1 MSTKLNDIIT
11 LDEKNYVV
19 ASMSK
24 LKKEQY
30 YFVINEE
37 DENEVRFLK
46 ANVKGSK
53 IPFVDVEDEQTIM
66 DITTKILEDIRTG
79 K

>member
-1 MSTKLNDIIT
+1 MSTKVNDIIT
-11 LDEKNYVV
+11 LDEKNYIV
-19 ASMSK
+19 ASMTK
-24 LKKEQY
+24 IKKEQY
-30 YFVINEE
+30 YFVINEN

-66 DITTKILEDIRTG
+66 DITLKVLEDIRTN

>member
-19 ASMSK
+19 ASIAK

-30 YFVINEE
+30 YFVINEAN
-37 DENEVRFLK
+37 ENDIRFLK

-66 DITTKILEDIRTG
+66 DITMKVLKDIRT
-79 K
+79 KK

>member
-11 LDEKNYVV
+11 LDGKNYVV
-19 ASMSK
+19 ASMAK

-30 YFVINEE
+30 YFVINET

-46 ANVKGSK
+46 ANIKGSK
-53 IPFVDVEDEQTIM
+53 VPFVDVEDEQTIM
-66 DITTKILEDIRTG
+66 DITMKVLKDIRT
-79 K
+79 KK

>member
-1 MSTKLNDIIT
+1 MSTKLNEIIT
-11 LDEKNYVV
+11 LDGKNYVV
-19 ASMSK
+19 ASMAK
-24 LKKEQY
+24 IKKEQY
-30 YFVINEE
+30 YFVVNET

-53 IPFVDVEDEQTIM
+53 IPFVDVDDEQTIM
-66 DITTKILEDIRTG
+66 DITMKVLEDIRTN

>member
-11 LDEKNYVV
+11 LDKKNYVV
-19 ASMSK
+19 ASMAK

-66 DITTKILEDIRTG
+66 DITTKILEDIRT
-79 K
+79 KK

>member
-1 MSTKLNDIIT
+1 MSIKVDDIIT

-19 ASMSK
+19 ASMAK

-30 YFVINEE
+30 YFVINESN
-37 DENEVRFLK
+37 ENEVRFLK
-46 ANVKGSK
+46 ANVKGSA

-66 DITTKILEDIRTG
+66 DITMKVLKDIRT
-79 K
+79 KK

>member
-11 LDEKNYVV
+11 LDKKNYVV
-19 ASMSK
+19 ASMAK

>member
-11 LDEKNYVV
+11 LDKKNYVV
-19 ASMSK
+19 ASMAK

-46 ANVKGSK
+46 ANIKGSN